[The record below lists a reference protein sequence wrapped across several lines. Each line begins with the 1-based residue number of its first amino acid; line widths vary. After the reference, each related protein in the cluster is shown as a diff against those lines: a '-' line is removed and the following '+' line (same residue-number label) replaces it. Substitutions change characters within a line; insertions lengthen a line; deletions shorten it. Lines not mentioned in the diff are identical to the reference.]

1 MRDVLTVI
9 SGILF
14 ANSLSKALSQ
24 GLPGVLQKHLDL
36 LQQAV
41 QQQLAPVTQGHGGGS
56 TTQLQGQVRHC
67 MLVVADEQCVTG
79 WGKQSTSALLH
90 V

>member
-9 SGILF
+9 NGILF

-41 QQQLAPVTQGHGGGS
+41 QRQLAPGAQAAAGAGS
-56 TTQLQGQVRHC
+56 TSPLQGQVRAGAPANLAAHC
-67 MLVVADEQCVTG
+67 TAGLSLVHC
-79 WGKQSTSALLH
+79 
-90 V
+90 

>member
-9 SGILF
+9 NGILF

-41 QQQLAPVTQGHGGGS
+41 QQQLTPAAAQAAAPGAN
-56 TTQLQGQVRHC
+56 TQLQGQVRRNWS
-67 MLVVADEQCVTG
+67 LP
-79 WGKQSTSALLH
+79 
-90 V
+90 

>member
-9 SGILF
+9 NGILF

-41 QQQLAPVTQGHGGGS
+41 QQQLTPAAQGVAAGAA
-56 TTQLQGQVRHC
+56 TQLHGQVRIGS
-67 MLVVADEQCVTG
+67 MT
-79 WGKQSTSALLH
+79 ALSLCTLA
-90 V
+90 

>member
-9 SGILF
+9 NGILF

-41 QQQLAPVTQGHGGGS
+41 QRQLAPGAHTAGGAGS
-56 TTQLQGQVRHC
+56 SSPMQGQVGPDAMPAQLAAHC
-67 MLVVADEQCVTG
+67 WISPQPWQTPHA
-79 WGKQSTSALLH
+79 
-90 V
+90 